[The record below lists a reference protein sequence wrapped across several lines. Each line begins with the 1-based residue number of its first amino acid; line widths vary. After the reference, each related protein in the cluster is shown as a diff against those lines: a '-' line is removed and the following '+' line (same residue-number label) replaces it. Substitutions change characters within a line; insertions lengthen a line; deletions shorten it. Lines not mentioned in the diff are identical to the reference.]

1 MIKDRRN
8 VDVIDIDNK
17 ENKLGNTMAKPVTT
31 LIDELYD
38 WTGSITLRT
47 RRTAFKRT

>member
-1 MIKDRRN
+1 MSKRPKN

-38 WTGSITLRT
+38 WTGSIAL
-47 RRTAFKRT
+47 